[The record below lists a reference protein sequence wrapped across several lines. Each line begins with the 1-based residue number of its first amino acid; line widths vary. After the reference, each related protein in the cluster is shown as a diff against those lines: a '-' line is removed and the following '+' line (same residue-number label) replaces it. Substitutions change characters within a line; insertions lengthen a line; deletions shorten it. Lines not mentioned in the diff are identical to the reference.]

1 MRNSA
6 LGKGHEERGSANAKA
21 GSSLRKPPV
30 PKHLPPN
37 QGLFYALTYTS
48 DFTGVSP
55 PSPFL
60 SEKELT
66 YSSKSIK
73 ILGHDKSVSTYELL

>member
-6 LGKGHEERGSANAKA
+6 LGKGHEEGASAKAKA

-30 PKHLPPN
+30 PEHLPPKLECLLN
-37 QGLFYALTYTS
+37 CFMLSPIPLTLRGA
-48 DFTGVSP
+48 DP

-66 YSSKSIK
+66 CSSS
-73 ILGHDKSVSTYELL
+73 